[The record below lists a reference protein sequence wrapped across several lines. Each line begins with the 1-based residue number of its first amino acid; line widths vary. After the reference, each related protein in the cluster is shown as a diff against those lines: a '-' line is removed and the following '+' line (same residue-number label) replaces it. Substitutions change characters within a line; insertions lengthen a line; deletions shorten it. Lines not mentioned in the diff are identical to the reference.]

1 MIEGIRIAGTTI
13 STEDST
19 PGIEIQGN
27 LIPSQDGVFQLGSV
41 TRRWQT
47 AYLAAETI
55 DLGGATIKSDGSGE
69 LTIAATG
76 ATLPQGSKVVD
87 QSIVLGG
94 KTSKTNARPVQIV
107 KVFVSDGST
116 EFTDEQLLAKSGDI
130 TLEFNAT
137 VETIPVFTEA
147 GQNFTLQNGD
157 SLTDQVTDVTLF
169 QF

>member
-1 MIEGIRIAGTTI
+1 MPE
-13 STEDST
+13 
-19 PGIEIQGN
+19 
-27 LIPSQDGVFQLGSV
+27 
-41 TRRWQT
+41 
-47 AYLAAETI
+47 
-55 DLGGATIKSDGSGE
+55 
-69 LTIAATG
+69 
-76 ATLPQGSKVVD
+76 GSKVSANPI
-87 QSIVLGG
+87 SILGATG
-94 KTSKTNARPVQIV
+94 KTAARPVQNV